1 MADDGGETQDRVS
14 LNRHQRIGLVAGPLL
29 FVAMLL
35 LDAPA
40 GMSGVAWRV
49 AAAGS
54 WMALWWATEA
64 VPVPVTAMLPIVLFA
79 PLGIAPLRDVA
90 APYANPI
97 IYLYLGGFMVAL
109 AVERWGLHRRIAL
122 TLLQATGTGARRLVG
137 GFMLTCAL
145 LSMWMTNTATA
156 MMMLPIAASVIGII
170 ASTARGVGERQL
182 ADFRVAVMLGV
193 AYGATIGGL
202 ATLIGTPPNAL
213 LAAFM
218 AETYGVRIGFAE
230 WMMVGVPVTLVL
242 LLLGW
247 LVLTRVAFRVDFGAS
262 EQAHAHLATLRA
274 KLGGMSKAERRIA
287 VIFAMVVF
295 GWIFRE
301 PINALLG
308 TELLSDPGIVMTAAV
323 LLFLVPSG
331 DPAMRTLMSWGQ
343 VARLP
348 WGVLVLFGGGLSL
361 AAAVSNSGLALW
373 LGQSL
378 APLGAAGPLLLI
390 MGAATLVIFLT
401 ELTSN
406 LATAAT
412 FLPVVAAIAVQSGME
427 PLSLTVPVTVAASC
441 AFMLPVATPPNAIV
455 FASGMLSIPQMV
467 RAGFLMNLAG
477 IAVLVAVA
485 LWLAPLLL

>member
-1 MADDGGETQDRVS
+1 MANDGGEAGDSGPLKRY
-14 LNRHQRIGLVAGPLL
+14 QRLGLLIGPLL

-35 LDAPA
+35 ADAPA
-40 GMSGVAWRV
+40 GMPETAWRV
-49 AAAGS
+49 AAAGT

-79 PLGIAPLRDVA
+79 PLGIAPLREVA

-109 AVERWGLHRRIAL
+109 AIERWGLHRRIAL
-122 TLLQATGTGARRLVG
+122 TLLAATGTGARRLVG
-137 GFMLTCAL
+137 GFMVTCAL

-156 MMMLPIAASVIGII
+156 MMMLPIAASVIGIV
-170 ASTARGVGERQL
+170 AATARGVSERQL
-182 ADFRVAVMLGV
+182 ADFRIAVMLGV

-230 WMMVGVPVTLVL
+230 WMMVGVPVTLAML
-242 LLLGW
+242 PLGW

-262 EQAHAHLATLRA
+262 EQAREHLATLRA
-274 KLGGMSKAERRIA
+274 GLGTMSRAERRIA
-287 VIFAMVVF
+287 AIFAIVVF

-301 PINALLG
+301 PLNALLG
-308 TELLSDPGIVMTAAV
+308 TDLLSDTGIVMAAAV

-331 DPAMRTLMSWGQ
+331 DPAMRTLMGWEQ
-343 VARLP
+343 VTRLP
-348 WGVLVLFGGGLSL
+348 WGVLILFGGGLSL
-361 AAAVSNSGLALW
+361 AAAVADSGLALW
-373 LGQSL
+373 LGESL
-378 APLGAAGPLLLI
+378 APLGSAGPLVLVL
-390 MGAATLVIFLT
+390 GAATLVIFLT

-412 FLPVVAAIAVQSGME
+412 FLPVVGAMAIQAGID
-427 PLSLTVPVTVAASC
+427 PLVLAVPVTVAASC

-455 FASGMLSIPQMV
+455 FASGMLTIPQMV
-467 RAGFLMNLAG
+467 RAGVLMNLLGVVILA
-477 IAVLVAVA
+477 AVA